1 MSVEQPASAP
11 GPLEGLRVLDISN
24 VIAGPFAAGML
35 GDFGADV
42 LKVELPGSGDPCRAI
57 PPHKE
62 GKPLIWKVTNRNKR
76 AVTLDL
82 RKPEGVALF
91 KRLLPRFDVLIE
103 NYRPG
108 TLDKWGLDKA
118 TLWSLAPKLTILRL
132 TGFGQ
137 TGPYRNYPGFARLF
151 EAYSGLTYITGE
163 RNGPPLH
170 PGYPIGDPIA
180 GVFGAFSIVTALY
193 HRLRHPDSPGQEIDL
208 SATEAMLRLLE
219 VLPIEYDQLG
229 LVHER
234 IGNDNAYVAPANIL
248 PTSDGHWVTFTCAT
262 QNIFDR
268 FAALIGRPEL
278 LQDPRFAKNA
288 ARVQNRKEVDAV
300 AAEWVGAR
308 PLAEVLEKLSGAGV
322 SAAPIYSNR
331 QLVED
336 AHFVERGAVTSVPDP
351 DFGTVRMPGVVPR
364 FSETPGAIRSTGP
377 AMGAHNEEI
386 YGGWLGLDAVEQA
399 RLREHGV
406 I

>member
-1 MSVEQPASAP
+1 MTTKPASL

-42 LKVELPGSGDPCRAI
+42 LKIELPGSGDPCRAI
-57 PPHKE
+57 PPHKD
-62 GKPLIWKVTNRNKR
+62 GKPLIWKVTNRNKK
-76 AVTLDL
+76 AITLDL

-108 TLDKWGLDKA
+108 TLDKWGLTKE
-118 TLWSLAPKLTILRL
+118 TLWALAPKLTILRL

-137 TGPYRNYPGFARLF
+137 TGPYRNFPGFARLF

-163 RNGPPLH
+163 RDGPPLH

-180 GVFGAFSIVTALY
+180 GVFGAFSVVTALY
-193 HRLRHPDSPGQEIDL
+193 HRLRNPDSPGQEIDL

-234 IGNDNAYVAPANIL
+234 IGNDNAYVAPANIF
-248 PTSDGHWVTFTCAT
+248 PTADAHWVTFTCAT

-278 LQDPRFAKNA
+278 VQDERFAKNA
-288 ARVQNRKEVDAV
+288 ARVRNRKEMDAM
-300 AAEWVGAR
+300 AAEWIGAR
-308 PLAEVLEKLSGAGV
+308 PLSEILEKLSSAGV
-322 SAAPIYSNR
+322 AAAPIYSNK
-331 QLVED
+331 QMLED
-336 AHFVERGAVTSVPDP
+336 AHFIERGAVTSVPDA
-351 DFGTVRMPGVVPR
+351 DFGSVKMPGVVPR
-364 FSETPGAIRSTGP
+364 FSATPGSIRSSGP
-377 AMGAHNEEI
+377 DMGAHNAEV
-386 YGGWLGLDAVEQA
+386 YGGWLELPETEQA
-399 RLREHGV
+399 KLREQGV